1 MPNPKKSDEAAL
13 LADRMLEFLNTERSL
28 GGDRYPPTLQH
39 LGELCDGSPSHE
51 LIVKAAGKKAFTDK
65 AVAIK
70 KVNKKPALDSLV
82 YFKEDVPTPKVL
94 AIRMLDALNAQRSFG
109 GDRYPPTLQHLGELC
124 DGSPSQELIVKAAAT
139 KEFTDKAV
147 AIKKVNKKPALD
159 SPVYFTEDVKPEEE
173 VLAARMLAVL
183 EGQQRLGASA
193 YPPTLRR
200 LAELCEVNGSD
211 ARVTKAASHAILSN
225 RAVVVAKNGK
235 KPSLDAPVVLKEDL
249 ERGFESVL
257 PALLRFALRPTTS
270 KSKGKTIET
279 AGFSPSDLKKRFI
292 VEMQGRFNE
301 AIERG
306 VAHRGL
312 PLDVAWLLV
321 KGNPILFLM
330 ENLQSGTPPTVVRG
344 GRMISTPVDRTAT
357 RRDRDFASAFLE
369 AFDELDRRN
378 GSTNFV
384 KLADLRDALSE
395 FSREEFDA
403 GLRQLRL
410 DRVFSLD
417 SHEGLHGSLTHE
429 EREAGVREAGSLLIY
444 ASRS

>member
-1 MPNPKKSDEAAL
+1 M
-13 LADRMLEFLNTERSL
+13 
-28 GGDRYPPTLQH
+28 
-39 LGELCDGSPSHE
+39 
-51 LIVKAAGKKAFTDK
+51 
-65 AVAIK
+65 
-70 KVNKKPALDSLV
+70 
-82 YFKEDVPTPKVL
+82 

-124 DGSPSQELIVKAAAT
+124 DGSPSQELILKAAAT

-147 AIKKVNKKPALD
+147 AIEKVKKKPALD
-159 SPVYFTEDVKPEEE
+159 SPVYFKEDVPKPEKAPKPEE
-173 VLAARMLAVL
+173 VLASRMLAVL
-183 EGQQRLGASA
+183 EGQKRLGASA

-211 ARVTKAASHAILSN
+211 ARVSKAASHAILTN
-225 RAVVVAKNGK
+225 RAVVVARNDK

-249 ERGFESVL
+249 ERDFEFVL
-257 PALLRFALRPTTS
+257 PALLRFALKPTTS
-270 KSKGKTIET
+270 TSKGKKSKGQTIET

-306 VAHRGL
+306 VAHRSL

-330 ENLQSGTPPTVVRG
+330 ENLQSGTPPTVVSG
-344 GRMISTPVDRTAT
+344 GRMISTPVDRTVT

-369 AFDELDRRN
+369 AFDQLDRRN
-378 GSTNFV
+378 GATNFV

-417 SHEGLHGSLTHE
+417 SHEGLYGSLTQE
-429 EREAGVREAGSLLIY
+429 ERDAGVRESGSLLIY
-444 ASRS
+444 ASRR